1 MRASVR
7 LAGLLLAGWAPAAVA
22 QNAAPLRK
30 TDLIRLLANPL
41 IQRSEIADAVRR
53 NCLAFR
59 PSERDWSDLR
69 SLGADADVLGSVGA
83 CAARGASAAQPA
95 PAPLAPAAPA
105 PVPVSLVAAFLTQ
118 RVTAVAGAGATV
130 PVQLKRADGTPA
142 RVVTLALRATPR
154 LAAGPPGEVKAVTDD
169 SGFAAFDL
177 PAGRQPGRYRLELIG
192 GSGAPL
198 PGRPVVDLV
207 VSPGPPATADVQPAT
222 FELGPGDTTLV
233 VALRDSVGNAVPH
246 EPIELRP
253 GAGMDARA
261 DTQATD
267 SLGRVNFLVRRA
279 QLRRPGQLEV
289 RVRGTTLATV
299 AAVLAPPRRR
309 AEPAPP
315 VVSVPAVPLLDAG
328 FVSGAVQRGLPRTRL
343 ADALTFQVRTP
354 SGAPLPG
361 KPVTFQAVNA
371 ELDKDSAL
379 TDSSGQVAVEVRLG
393 MKAGHAFVTALV
405 DSLRRQDTL
414 EVEPGVA
421 FELVLEREDQ
431 RVDGGRILVDLG
443 VPFSLTLRARDRYGN
458 ATPTATLT
466 ARLGEL
472 RETYNS
478 RSERLL
484 DLIAIQPQG
493 TAIVLTFKP
502 IRLGSTDLMI
512 DVGLTTSVSMEVIRK
527 TD

>member
-1 MRASVR
+1 MRASLR

-95 PAPLAPAAPA
+95 TAPPGAPPPPPA
-105 PVPVSLVAAFLTQ
+105 VSLVAAFLTQ

-222 FELGPGDTTLV
+222 FELGAGDTTLV

-253 GAGMDARA
+253 GASMGAPPP

-267 SLGRVNFLVRRA
+267 SLGRVSFLVRRA

-299 AAVLAPPRRR
+299 AAVLAPSR
-309 AEPAPP
+309 
-315 VVSVPAVPLLDAG
+315 PLLDAG

-431 RVDGGRILVDLG
+431 RVDGGRILVDFG

>member
-1 MRASVR
+1 MPRAGARTRRLGRVVDRLQRRPQAGVRARLRPRGARPVVVLGHRRRGAPLRALALPPAVRASLR

-95 PAPLAPAAPA
+95 PVPGAPPA
-105 PVPVSLVAAFLTQ
+105 PPAVSLVAAFLTQ

-192 GSGAPL
+192 GSGGPL
-198 PGRPVVDLV
+198 PGRPGVDLV

-246 EPIELRP
+246 EPVELRP
-253 GAGMDARA
+253 GASMDARA

-289 RVRGTTLATV
+289 LVRGTTLATV
-299 AAVLAPPRRR
+299 AAVPAPPPRRR

-315 VVSVPAVPLLDAG
+315 VVSAPAVPLLDAG

-371 ELDKDSAL
+371 ELDKDSAS
-379 TDSSGQVAVEVRLG
+379 TDSSGQVAV
-393 MKAGHAFVTALV
+393 
-405 DSLRRQDTL
+405 Q
-414 EVEPGVA
+414 
-421 FELVLEREDQ
+421 
-431 RVDGGRILVDLG
+431 
-443 VPFSLTLRARDRYGN
+443 
-458 ATPTATLT
+458 
-466 ARLGEL
+466 
-472 RETYNS
+472 
-478 RSERLL
+478 
-484 DLIAIQPQG
+484 
-493 TAIVLTFKP
+493 
-502 IRLGSTDLMI
+502 
-512 DVGLTTSVSMEVIRK
+512 
-527 TD
+527 

>member
-1 MRASVR
+1 MPRAGARTRRLGRVVDRLQRRPQAGVRARLRPRGARPVVVLGHRRRGAPLRALALPPAVRASLR

-69 SLGADADVLGSVGA
+69 SLGADADVLGGV
-83 CAARGASAAQPA
+83 
-95 PAPLAPAAPA
+95 
-105 PVPVSLVAAFLTQ
+105 
-118 RVTAVAGAGATV
+118 
-130 PVQLKRADGTPA
+130 
-142 RVVTLALRATPR
+142 
-154 LAAGPPGEVKAVTDD
+154 
-169 SGFAAFDL
+169 
-177 PAGRQPGRYRLELIG
+177 
-192 GSGAPL
+192 GAPL
-198 PGRPVVDLV
+198 PGRPAVDLV

-253 GAGMDARA
+253 GASMGAPPP

-267 SLGRVNFLVRRA
+267 SLGRVSFLVRRGP
-279 QLRRPGQLEV
+279 LRRPGQLEL

-299 AAVLAPPRRR
+299 AAVPAPPPRRR

-315 VVSVPAVPLLDAG
+315 VVSAPAVPLLDAG

-371 ELDKDSAL
+371 ELDKDSAS
-379 TDSSGQVAVEVRLG
+379 TDSSGQVAVQVRLG

-431 RVDGGRILVDLG
+431 RVDGGRILVDFG